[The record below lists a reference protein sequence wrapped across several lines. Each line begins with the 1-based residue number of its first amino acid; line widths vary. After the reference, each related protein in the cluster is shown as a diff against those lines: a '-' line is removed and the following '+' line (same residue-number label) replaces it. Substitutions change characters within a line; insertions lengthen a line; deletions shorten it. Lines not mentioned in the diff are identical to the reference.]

1 MASELQI
8 FSLTGNPKLA
18 EEIAKSVGVPLSDC
32 EVVRFADGETMVMI
46 NESVRG
52 NHVYVVQPTC
62 SPVNETLMEL
72 LIMIDAL
79 KRASAKTINLMI
91 PYFGYARQ
99 DRKSKPREP
108 ITAKLVANLLTAAG
122 CTRVITMDLHA
133 SQIQGFF
140 DVPIDDFRAMP
151 ILAKYFL
158 DRHFDKEEIVVVS
171 PDHGGAS
178 RARSFAEALDA
189 PLAIIDKR
197 RPKPNVAE
205 VVGLI
210 GDVKGKKAII
220 VDDMIDTAGSIC
232 NAVDALLKEGA
243 TEVYTACTHALL
255 SGEAINRIK
264 NSPMIELVTTNT
276 IPLSE
281 EKKLDKIVQLS
292 VAPILGHAIQHVYEN
307 KPVSALF
314 NMDGFLSVARKWEE
328 QEKKTEK
335 NRGV

>member
-8 FSLTGNPKLA
+8 FSLTGNPELA
-18 EEIAKSVGVPLSDC
+18 EEVAKEVGVPLSDC
-32 EVVRFADGETMVMI
+32 EVVRFADGETMVLI

-140 DVPIDDFRAMP
+140 DVPIDDFRALP

-158 DRHFDKEEIVVVS
+158 DRQFNQEEIVVVS
-171 PDHGGAS
+171 PDHGGAT
-178 RARSFAEALDA
+178 RARLFAEALDA

-210 GDVKGKKAII
+210 GEVRGKKAII

-232 NAVDALLKEGA
+232 NAVDALLTAGA

-255 SGEAINRIK
+255 SGSAIDRIK
-264 NSPMIELVTTNT
+264 KSPMKELVTTNT
-276 IPLSE
+276 VPLSD

-292 VAPILGHAIQHVYEN
+292 VAPILGRAIEHIFDN
-307 KPVSALF
+307 KPVSDLF
-314 NMDGFLSVARKWEE
+314 NMSGFISCTSDNKE
-328 QEKKTEK
+328 
-335 NRGV
+335 